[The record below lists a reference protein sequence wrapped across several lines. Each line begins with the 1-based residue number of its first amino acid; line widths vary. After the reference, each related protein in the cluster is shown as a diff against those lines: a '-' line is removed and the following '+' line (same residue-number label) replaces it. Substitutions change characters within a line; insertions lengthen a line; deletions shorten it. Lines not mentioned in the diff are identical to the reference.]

1 MTSALLI
8 RNGQVTD
15 PFTGRDEVCDILCE
29 GGVITAVG
37 KGFPAPAGARV
48 FDASGLLV
56 TPGLID
62 THVHF
67 RDPGFPEKE
76 TIATGA
82 AAAKRGGFTTVIC
95 MANTKP
101 PVDCEEVLARNLA
114 EGKKTGIHVCQAV
127 TVTRGMKGA
136 ELVDMEGLAAA
147 GAAGFTDDGLPIKD
161 PALLYEAMRRAAAL
175 GLPVSLHEEDPA
187 FIASPGVNAG
197 RVAEKIGVGG
207 ALALAEES
215 MAARDCAIALHTGCE
230 LVIQHISSG
239 GTVKILRAAKA
250 MGARVHG
257 EATPHHFTLTEEDVL
272 TYGTNAR
279 MNPPL
284 RTAADR
290 EEIRRGLAD
299 GTLDLIATDHA
310 PHTAEEKARDFAHA
324 PSGITGLETSF
335 SLGWTA
341 LVRPGVLTPMQ
352 LLTRMTKAPA
362 ALYRLPAAGIAPGAP
377 ADIAVFAPQETWTA
391 GNWASKASNSPFAG
405 WELYAP
411 TVLTVCGGNIVYER

>member
-1 MTSALLI
+1 MKQTLLI
-8 RNGQVTD
+8 RNGHVTD
-15 PFTGRDEVCDILCE
+15 PFTGRDETADVLCE
-29 GGVITAVG
+29 NGVIAAVG
-37 KGFPAPAGARV
+37 PNLSAPDGARV
-48 FDASGLLV
+48 FDAAGCLV

-67 RDPGFPEKE
+67 RDPGFPDKE

-101 PVDCEEVLARNLA
+101 CVDSEEVLSRNLA
-114 EGKKTGIHVCQAV
+114 EGAKTGIHVCQAA
-127 TVTRGMKGA
+127 TVSRGMAGK

-147 GAAGFTDDGLPIKD
+147 GAAGFTDDGLPIRD
-161 PALLYEAMRRAAAL
+161 PALLYEALQRAAAL
-175 GLPVSLHEEDPA
+175 NLPVSLHEEDPA

-197 RVAEKIGVGG
+197 PVADTLGVGG

-215 MAARDCAIALHTGCE
+215 MAARDCLIALHTGCD

-239 GTVKILRAAKA
+239 NTVRVLRAAKA

-310 PHTAEEKARDFAHA
+310 PHTAEEKAKDFAHA

-335 SLGWTA
+335 SLGWMQ
-341 LVRPGVLTPMQ
+341 LVQTGILKPLQ
-352 LLTRMTKAPA
+352 LLTRMVQAPA
-362 ALYRLPAAGIAPGAP
+362 SLYHLPVSGIAPGAP
-377 ADIAVFAPQETWTA
+377 ADIAVFAVNETWTA
-391 GNWASKASNSPFAG
+391 GDWASKASNSPFAG
-405 WELYAP
+405 WELPAP
-411 TVLTVCGGNIVYER
+411 TVLTVCGGAIVFER